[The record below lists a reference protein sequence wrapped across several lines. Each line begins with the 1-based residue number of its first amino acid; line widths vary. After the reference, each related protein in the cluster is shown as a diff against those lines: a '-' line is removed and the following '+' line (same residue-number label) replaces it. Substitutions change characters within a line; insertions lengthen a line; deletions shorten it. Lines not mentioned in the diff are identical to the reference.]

1 MGLGVGIFL
10 VVLGLIF
17 LLGVIE
23 VDLPA
28 VEDVTLGW
36 ILLIAGVVAIVLGLI
51 ASRNARTTRTVE
63 ERRIE

>member
-17 LLGVIE
+17 LLDVIN

-28 VEDVTLGW
+28 IEDTTLGW
-36 ILLIAGVVAIVLGLI
+36 ILLLAGIAAIVLGLI
-51 ASRNARTTRTVE
+51 ASRNARTRTVE
-63 ERRIE
+63 ERRID